1 MFNKPTS
8 ALALPRDFSSRPPTV
23 LRRQTRQTVFAF
35 NQFIFNMMSWAAS
48 WRGGNFIQKKYFYL
62 FLKG

>member
-8 ALALPRDFSSRPPTV
+8 ALALPWDFSSRPPTV
-23 LRRQTRQTVFAF
+23 LRRQTRQAVFAF
-35 NQFIFNMMSWAAS
+35 NQFIFNMMSLTAN
-48 WRGGNFIQKKYFYL
+48 WRGRNFLQKSILFL

>member
-23 LRRQTRQTVFAF
+23 LRRQTRQAVFAF
-35 NQFIFNMMSWAAS
+35 NRFIFNMMSLAAS
-48 WRGGNFIQKKYFYL
+48 
-62 FLKG
+62 